1 MIRIVKDADAARIA
15 EIYNH
20 YILNTLVTFEEQPVT
35 PEEILARIKSITT
48 EYPWLTYEEDGRVV
62 GYAYATRWKER
73 SAYRRTVEAAI
84 YLDVQVTG
92 RHVGSQLTAALLEAL
107 RVMKIHSVLAG
118 IALPNAPSVGLCEK
132 FGFAKVGQLAEVGYK
147 HDQWVDVG
155 YWELILDEVRDS
167 GEHVKNDPRNP
178 VEFRTH
184 GLCGTLSR

>member
-1 MIRIVKDADAARIA
+1 MIRIVKNADAARIA

-20 YILNTLVTFEEQPVT
+20 YILNTLITFEEQPVT

-48 EYPWLTYEEDGRVV
+48 EYPWQVYEEDGRVV

-107 RVMKIHSVLAG
+107 HVMRFTACLLGS
-118 IALPNAPSVGLCEK
+118 LCRTPPVWGCARNLGSRRSDSSRK
-132 FGFAKVGQLAEVGYK
+132 SDISTING
-147 HDQWVDVG
+147 WT
-155 YWELILDEVRDS
+155 LDT
-167 GEHVKNDPRNP
+167 GN
-178 VEFRTH
+178 
-184 GLCGTLSR
+184 